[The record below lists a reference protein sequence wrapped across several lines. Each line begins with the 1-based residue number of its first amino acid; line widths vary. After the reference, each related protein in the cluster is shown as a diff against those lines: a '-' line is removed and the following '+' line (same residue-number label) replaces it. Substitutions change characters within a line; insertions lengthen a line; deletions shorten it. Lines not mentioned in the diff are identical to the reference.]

1 MNKILKTGD
10 KLDHEGKSWT
20 ITQVSE
26 DNEGQIVFHLRC
38 GQELSVVK
46 ESDLEKEL
54 SIELK
59 HASSSKRR

>member
-1 MNKILKTGD
+1 MDKMLKTGD

-54 SIELK
+54 NIELK
-59 HASSSKRR
+59 HTSSSKR

>member
-1 MNKILKTGD
+1 MDKMLKTGD

-46 ESDLEKEL
+46 DSDLEKEL
-54 SIELK
+54 NIELK
-59 HASSSKRR
+59 HTSSSKR